1 MVNYT
6 NEELLSTPLDNVR
19 NMIRMNAMVAQGMQG
34 LLSAIDQG
42 NDDEILDVIN
52 NWQSSSND
60 SVSNLN
66 GASKVRMMTIRNPN
80 LFATAGLQ
88 TTDPSAIYE
97 IKHENKIGEGGF
109 AKVFKVT
116 RKEDGLVCAL
126 KFCDVSDE
134 SDRNMI
140 VNEIGLMNQC

>member
-6 NEELLSTPLDNVR
+6 SEELLSTPLDNVR

-52 NWQSSSND
+52 NWQSSSD
-60 SVSNLN
+60 GSVSNLN

-80 LFATAGLQ
+80 LFATAGL
-88 TTDPSAIYE
+88 
-97 IKHENKIGEGGF
+97 
-109 AKVFKVT
+109 
-116 RKEDGLVCAL
+116 
-126 KFCDVSDE
+126 
-134 SDRNMI
+134 
-140 VNEIGLMNQC
+140 